1 VIDYAVFVVAVAV
14 VAALPLLA
22 VRARS
27 GRAPSLSRAV
37 ARVAVATAASLLL
50 VGYASYEL
58 SNARTIQVMGQIVPR
73 VETSDPVI
81 ALTFDDGPLAGPTER
96 VLEMLAEREA
106 RATFFLIGEAIARN
120 PDQARRIVEAG
131 HEIGNHSYRHPRF
144 LGLSLGRIAEE
155 IDSTDRLIQGAG
167 HVGPIHFRS
176 PYGKK
181 YVALPLHLSRT
192 GRANIFWDVAP
203 DGDPAMAADSA
214 RIVRHVLENAR
225 PGSIVLMHVM
235 TRHYAASLAAV
246 PAIVDGLRERG
257 YELVTVTELL
267 ERR

>member
-1 VIDYAVFVVAVAV
+1 MRARAGAAGSLTRSAGR
-14 VAALPLLA
+14 VAA
-22 VRARS
+22 
-27 GRAPSLSRAV
+27 
-37 ARVAVATAASLLL
+37 ATTVSLLL
-50 VGYASYEL
+50 VGYASFEL
-58 SNARTIQVMGQIVPR
+58 SNARTIQVAGRIVPR
-73 VETSDPVI
+73 METSEPVI

-120 PDQARRIVEAG
+120 PEQAKRIVEAG
-131 HEIGNHSYRHPRF
+131 HEVGNHSYHHPRF

-155 IDSTDRLIQGAG
+155 IDSTDGLIREAG
-167 HVGPIHFRS
+167 HVGPIQFRS

-181 YVALPLHLSRT
+181 YVALPLHLART
-192 GRANIFWDVAP
+192 GRTNIFWDVAP
-203 DGDPAMAADSA
+203 DSDPAIAADSA

-246 PAIVDGLRERG
+246 PAILDGLRERG
-257 YELVTVTELL
+257 YRFVTVSELL
-267 ERR
+267 ESR